1 MSQDEKEVKVLVVDR
16 KMVLVATRRG
26 GLAWSGAHVVEAAK
40 KAKELGTQATWD
52 MRHPQHIVVFGGE
65 SFSKAIP
72 GSVLLNSE
80 SLSPCHVSDCTR
92 LLGFTPQ
99 WKG

>member
-1 MSQDEKEVKVLVVDR
+1 MSTDKKEVEVLVVDR
-16 KMVLVATRRG
+16 KMVLVAKRRG
-26 GLAWSGAHVVEAAK
+26 GLAWSEKDVVEARE

-52 MRHPQHIVVFGGE
+52 MRHPQHIAVFGGE
-65 SFSKAIP
+65 SFNKAIP
-72 GSVLLNSE
+72 DSVLLGSE